1 VVDRLSTYRGSGYS
15 SPALLTL
22 YAGLARRRRFHDVGL
37 LLLTA
42 ALASA
47 AACDVKDEGL
57 RPVVSV
63 GSGDAATA
71 ATDARRD
78 GRETGPSI
86 DPVPADAPA
95 PRPDGGPE
103 RDGPPRDT
111 AAPIDAP
118 APPADTRPTDT
129 AAPQPPD
136 TAPPPP
142 PPDAPP
148 PPPAVL
154 LLVGDAMPSEGDRS
168 LATRLAALGFKVD
181 TKQVADEA
189 QTTDARAM
197 AASYALVVLSASLPQ
212 GSGLPAQLRSL
223 AVPILCNKP
232 VFADNLGIG
241 RPGLSAIASAEQ
253 GLQIRAPEHPMAAGR
268 RGYVLVV
275 SQRRPFGLVLVVPAA
290 VIIATIAEEPE
301 EAVIFGLEKGAA
313 DRFGPA
319 PARRV
324 GFFAQ
329 EQTFLSLNDAGSALF
344 EAAVR
349 WAVGR

>member
-22 YAGLARRRRFHDVGL
+22 FAGLARRRRRHDVGL

-42 ALASA
+42 TLASA
-47 AACDVKDEGL
+47 ACDVSDDGL
-57 RPVVSV
+57 RPIVSV
-63 GSGDAATA
+63 GGDGSTA
-71 ATDARRD
+71 STDVRRD
-78 GRETGPSI
+78 GRASGPSI
-86 DPVPADAPA
+86 DPVPADAPG
-95 PRPDGGPE
+95 PRPDGGPGS
-103 RDGPPRDT
+103 DGVPRDT

-118 APPADTRPTDT
+118 AAPIDTRPVDT
-129 AAPQPPD
+129 AAPRPPD

-142 PPDAPP
+142 PDSAPP
-148 PPPAVL
+148 PAQPQVL
-154 LLVGDAMPSEGDRS
+154 LLIGSATPSAGDMS
-168 LATRLAALGFKVD
+168 LATRLNTLGFKVD
-181 TKQVADEA
+181 IREVVNDA
-189 QTTDARAM
+189 QAAQARAM
-197 AASYALVVLSASLPQ
+197 APSYALVVLSASLPQ

-241 RPGLSAIASAEQ
+241 RPGLSAVAGAEQ
-253 GLQIRAPEHPMAAGR
+253 TLQIRAPDHPMAAGR
-268 RGYVLVV
+268 SGLLTVV
-275 SQRRPFGLVLVVPAA
+275 TQRRPFGLVFVVPEA

-324 GFFAQ
+324 GWFAQ
-329 EQTFLSLNDAGSALF
+329 EQTYLSLNDAGWALF